1 MMTGLG
7 LERQRA
13 SYRSL
18 TAVTSR
24 PEDDEKLRK
33 LRTFKHHRRAGHE
46 VKPLLKRLHTTRE
59 SLKKWAKEL
68 NFDLG
73 GTL

>member
-7 LERQRA
+7 LQRQRE
-13 SYRSL
+13 SYRSVDAA
-18 TAVTSR
+18 TTR
-24 PEDDEKLRK
+24 PGDAEKLRK
-33 LRTFKHHRRAGHE
+33 LRTFKHWRSAGHE
-46 VKPLLKRLHTTRE
+46 VKGLIKRLRTTRE
-59 SLKKWAKEL
+59 SLKKWAKEV